1 MFNKQVGFQA
11 SSKISLSRKYDKN
24 EASGKS
30 KAKVDPNFKSF
41 DQTFLT
47 KNWVL
52 PQCVMEQKRSV
63 SNARLGSIL
72 SIILRI

>member
-30 KAKVDPNFKSF
+30 KAKVDPNFKNF
-41 DQTFLT
+41 DQTFFLL
-47 KNWVL
+47 KIEFCLN
-52 PQCVMEQKRSV
+52 V
-63 SNARLGSIL
+63 SWNKKGV
-72 SIILRI
+72 